1 LSWEGGVSRSP
12 LFTEVTRALRIAR
25 FCNDHRISTAEGLE
39 RARHAEVEPAAL
51 RRSRRDW
58 LKTVAR
64 TGAAG
69 AAAFVMTPVQ
79 RLLAGSER
87 ASAVDVG
94 IVGAGLAGLACADT
108 LAASGIAATV
118 YDANTRAGGRCWS
131 LRGFFPGQVAER
143 GGEFIDNLHKT
154 MLHYASRFG
163 LALEDVSK
171 EPGEV
176 FYYFGGQHVPE
187 ATVVDEFR
195 DSLTSCGSI
204 CGDCRMK

>member
-1 LSWEGGVSRSP
+1 MGRSS
-12 LFTEVTRALRIAR
+12 LFADLARIIRIAR
-25 FCNDHRISTAEGLE
+25 YCDDRKISTAEGLE
-39 RARHAEVEPAAL
+39 RVRTVELREARHRVG
-51 RRSRRDW
+51 RREWMLS
-58 LKTVAR
+58 VGR
-64 TGAAG
+64 T
-69 AAAFVMTPVQ
+69 AAAAAIGATTATPRRVSAARSAGP
-79 RLLAGSER
+79 RLN
-87 ASAVDVG
+87 VG
-94 IVGAGLAGLACADT
+94 IVGAGLAGLTCADQLKGAGIRAT
-108 LAASGIAATV
+108 LYDAATR
-118 YDANTRAGGRCWS
+118 TGGRCFS
-131 LRGFFPGQVAER
+131 LRGLFPGQVAER